1 MEPISEREA
10 ARLLTPLGLSRS
22 GSQHLL
28 STGIA
33 GPAMR
38 AGGMKLYD
46 ARLVEELASR
56 PPVSADEVRKLFPDG
71 AMVVRLPR
79 ARTVDASAEW
89 PDTAD
94 ELAGPWPLGRGA
106 GLAVWVK
113 HLSGHTVPLM
123 LTVAGCVLSGA
134 TTTDVLPAS
143 ETQGTGV
150 AFALSAPGPWLREVR
165 RRMLTFGRG
174 APIEVLGDL
183 AFTRRDRYGRSAE
196 RARR

>member
-1 MEPISEREA
+1 MISERDA
-10 ARLLTPLGLSRS
+10 ARRLKSLGLGLSA
-22 GSQHLL
+22 SQHLL

-33 GPAMR
+33 GPVVR

-56 PPVSADEVRKLFPDG
+56 PPVSAGEVRKLFPDG

-79 ARTVDASAEW
+79 ARTADAGAEW

-94 ELAGPWPLGRGA
+94 ELAGPWLLGKGP

-134 TTTDVLPAS
+134 TTTDVLAAS

-150 AFALSAPGPWLREVR
+150 AFALSARGAWLQVVR
-165 RRMLTFGRG
+165 GRMLSFGRG
-174 APIEVLGDL
+174 APVEVLGDL
-183 AFTRRDRYGRSAE
+183 AYTRRDRYGRSAE